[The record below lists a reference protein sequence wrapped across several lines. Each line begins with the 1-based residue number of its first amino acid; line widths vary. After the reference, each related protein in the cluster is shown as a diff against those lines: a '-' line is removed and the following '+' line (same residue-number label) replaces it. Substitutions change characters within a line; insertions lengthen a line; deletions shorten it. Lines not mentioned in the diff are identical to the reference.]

1 MKNIF
6 LLAYALCF
14 SINVFS
20 QQISEIKTEG
30 KSFVEGNTVKFE
42 INFSGQ
48 GRCGAQI
55 NFGDGS
61 TSDIRVEDSTKPT
74 VITKSYPAKGSYKIE
89 ANGKAL
95 IRGLNSFV
103 PCKGGAVTQIA
114 VGIVENN
121 TSASNASLSTP
132 IGGSQNAQVSSL
144 PSPQIIQGASQEDVI
159 KKKLPDFVNQL
170 ANKVTADSP
179 EGRAQLARSQEA
191 QEVRD
196 IEAKRQAEMRS
207 DNTQRQQPRQP
218 NAQTNQT
225 SAATSPN
232 NICEKM
238 KNSTYLVEYAN
249 IAENVYKSNF
259 WTNQFGTFAYD
270 TQDKL
275 VSKWLLTKINS
286 MKRENSMRYSQ
297 VEREWEGQ
305 IKKCTEEFA
314 STNLF
319 PLFVNSRSEYNRILR
334 EITAKPS
341 RTNSVREV
349 DSSGNIVTKEVKT
362 GGYTAENVRI
372 LDSSGR
378 SLNEATIPALLTI
391 LDPDNKFISNIH
403 PEIKKE
409 WAPILV
415 SIDSSKKRDAE
426 FEQKQ
431 AIAEKEKAIALQKEK
446 DIELKKQQ
454 DDKVRLEKIRNGDFK
469 LANNCLDII
478 KVLGDKIDDNDGAAI
493 KPHQGLKATAGT
505 LARFGGDAGII
516 LTQSRS
522 GTTGAEFKT
531 SSSTNWINKNDI
543 RLNSGVFVIG
553 KYTSNTSIKLAN
565 GSSIQSP
572 FLELICIQPN

>member
-1 MKNIF
+1 MRNIL

-61 TSDIRVEDSTKPT
+61 SSDIRVEDSTKPT
-74 VITKSYPAKGSYKIE
+74 IVTKSYPAKGSYKIE

-103 PCKGGAVTQIA
+103 PCKGGAVTEIA
-114 VGIVENN
+114 IGIVENN
-121 TSASNASLSTP
+121 TSTTNASLSAP
-132 IGGSQNAQVSSL
+132 ISGVQNTQASSV
-144 PSPQIIQGASQEDVI
+144 PSPQIIQGASQEDI
-159 KKKLPDFVNQL
+159 LKKKLPDFVNQM
-170 ANKVTADSP
+170 ANKVTPDSP

-196 IEAKRQAEMRS
+196 IEARRQAEIRA
-207 DNTQRQQPRQP
+207 DNAQRQQPRQP
-218 NAQTNQT
+218 NAQTNQA
-225 SAATSPN
+225 SAATIPN
-232 NICEKM
+232 NICEKL
-238 KNSTYLVEYAN
+238 KASPIFAEYVN
-249 IAENVYKSNF
+249 IATALYKIRPRGVF
-259 WTNQFGTFAYD
+259 PFD
-270 TQDKL
+270 TKDELITQ
-275 VSKWLLTKINS
+275 WLLVKINS
-286 MKRENSMRYSQ
+286 
-297 VEREWEGQ
+297 
-305 IKKCTEEFA
+305 IKKQETDPFKYNRLVYEWRAQVDKCSGELA
-314 STNLF
+314 STNLL
-319 PLFVNSRSEYNRILR
+319 PLFVHTGDDYNLALR
-334 EITAKPS
+334 NFAANPS
-341 RTNSVREV
+341 TTNTVRTV
-349 DSSGNIVTKEVKT
+349 DASGNITNKEIKT
-362 GGYTAENVRI
+362 SGYKLDFGNI
-372 LDSSGR
+372 LSSDGKR
-378 SLNEATIPALLTI
+378 YSNPATIPVMLTI
-391 LDPDNKFISNIH
+391 LDPDNKFISNIY

-409 WAPILV
+409 WTQTVA
-415 SIDSSKKRDAE
+415 SIESDNKSAAALQ
-426 FEQKQ
+426 QKI
-431 AIAEKEKAIALQKEK
+431 AIDEKERAIALQKAK
-446 DIELKKQQ
+446 AIELKNQQ
-454 DDKVRLEKIRNGDFK
+454 DDKVRLEKIRNGDYK
-469 LANNCLDII
+469 LANNCLDIL
-478 KVLGDKIDDNDGAAI
+478 KALGDKIDDNDGAAI

-505 LARFGGDAGII
+505 LARFGGDTGII

-531 SSSTNWINKNDI
+531 SSNTNWINRNDI